1 MAPARPIVV
10 AQGSPAPVAEAPA
23 DLAWLVA
30 EVRRRRAVEAA
41 RRAEGTPAD
50 APADAPAS
58 PGPEYIGLARSRAER
73 RMLYGHVT
81 RYVRAFFATS
91 ARLRVRHPTPAAGT

>member
-1 MAPARPIVV
+1 MAPTRSTIVV
-10 AQGSPAPVAEAPA
+10 AQGHADTRAEAPA

-41 RRAEGTPAD
+41 RRAEGTTAD
-50 APADAPAS
+50 AS
-58 PGPEYIGLARSRAER
+58 TTPGPEYVGLARSRAER

-91 ARLRVRHPTPAAGT
+91 ARLRVRRPTPVAGT

>member
-1 MAPARPIVV
+1 MASARPIVV
-10 AQGSPAPVAEAPA
+10 AQGAPADTRAEAPA

-30 EVRRRRAVEAA
+30 EVRRRRAVEAT
-41 RRAEGTPAD
+41 RRAEAPTD
-50 APADAPAS
+50 APAT